1 MSTPSKNYMFTIQY
15 TGEPPVVSSAD
26 AVLEHASYMVY
37 QSEMAPTTGQ
47 LHLQGFI
54 HLKSFR
60 RPKGVKEIICS
71 LFSVSSAH
79 ITKGD
84 GKAGAM
90 SDYCQKEDTRVPGT
104 QPVIFGVLPNPPGK
118 NNVGATLSKMYLDYH
133 SKSVTLHDLTK
144 DENTSSL
151 ALRYG
156 KMFEYVA
163 QSSIPPRSSDN
174 PHVVWV
180 CYGPPGTGKST
191 WLEEH
196 VRKLHGEANVY
207 MKPEG
212 TKWWCKYL
220 GQKHV
225 IMNEFDGTWCTPTLF
240 NTWCDRFATQV
251 ETKGGSVELATIQ
264 TYITTNR
271 YPSHWWSSKV
281 MKGRLTSLWR
291 RITKV
296 LEFTALGEEPVIWDD
311 IGAFRAHHSYDESRT
326 REELYGTQFKS
337 E

>member
-1 MSTPSKNYMFTIQY
+1 MSGNPSKNYMFTIQY
-15 TGEPPVVSSAD
+15 SGDPPMTPSSD
-26 AVLEHASYMVY
+26 AVLSKASYMVY

-54 HLKSFR
+54 HLLSPCR
-60 RPKGVKEIICS
+60 LGGAKEVVCS

-84 GKAGAM
+84 GKAYAM
-90 SDYCQKEDTRVPGT
+90 AEYCQKEDTRVPGT
-104 QPVIFGVLPNPPGK
+104 SPTIFGVLPNPPGK
-118 NNVGATLSKMYLDYH
+118 NNVGETLVKMYSDYK
-133 SKSVTLHDLTK
+133 SGKSVEDLVT
-144 DENTSSL
+144 DSTTASL
-151 ALRYG
+151 AMRHG
-156 KMFEYVA
+156 KMFEYIR
-163 QSSIPPRSSDN
+163 QSSIKPRDSDY
-174 PHVVWV
+174 PHILWV

-196 VRKLHGEANVY
+196 VRQLHGEAHVY

-212 TKWWCKYL
+212 TKWWDHYL

-240 NTWCDRFATQV
+240 NTWCDKFATQV
-251 ETKGGSVELATIQ
+251 ETKGGSVQLATIQ

-281 MKGRLTSLWR
+281 MKGRCWLY
-291 RITKV
+291 KV
-296 LEFTALGEEPVIWDD
+296 E
-311 IGAFRAHHSYDESRT
+311 
-326 REELYGTQFKS
+326 
-337 E
+337 